1 MATHLK
7 IDMDIKISEYWLDSG
22 IIYIYYSILQL
33 SINKELLYMHELIEK
48 FNKNIQS
55 QNIGHTS
62 INWILHLIIAIY
74 LLWSRSGAEHN
85 LK

>member
-7 IDMDIKISEYWLDSG
+7 IDMDIKIS
-22 IIYIYYSILQL
+22 YSILQL

-55 QNIGHTS
+55 QNIGHLYIYKLNSTF
-62 INWILHLIIAIY
+62 NNCYLFAMIAI
-74 LLWSRSGAEHN
+74 RR
-85 LK
+85 